1 LRAWA
6 QANVE
11 DREAVIAAA
20 AKSLAA
26 SGTLGEEEAVRR
38 LAEVAP
44 GA

>member
-6 QANVE
+6 KANVD

-26 SGTLGEEEAVRR
+26 SGTLGEEQAKKR

-44 GA
+44 GG